1 MPSASMA
8 APLTSSRVPSSS
20 VSKSSS
26 DSMGAAAWWIVNAA
40 GNSSSSSNNNFIA
53 ADLLEDAVIELVKVV
68 AGLSRVSECRACV
81 LHTLVHRIDGAAM
94 EVVGE
99 KC

>member
-1 MPSASMA
+1 MPSASIA

-26 DSMGAAAWWIVNAA
+26 ESMGATAWWIVNVA
-40 GNSSSSSNNNFIA
+40 GNNNSNNNNHLIA

-68 AGLSRVSECRACV
+68 AELSRVSECRACV